1 MGKQTFVINGSLE
14 GYNEHEK
21 KRRGNPYAANSAK
34 VRTENAIAWSV
45 KAAKIQPVSSRQW
58 VMIEWHEDISGRKR
72 GRDPDNIASRKK
84 FILDA
89 LQKAKVL
96 PNDNRKY
103 IAGFTDR
110 FVYEKEKA
118 KVIVTLADYVED
130 M

>member
-34 VRTENAIAWSV
+34 VRTENGIAWAI
-45 KAAKIQPVSSRQW
+45 KAAKIQPITTRQW
-58 VMIEWHEDISGRKR
+58 VMIEWHEDTSGRKR
-72 GRDPDNIASRKK
+72 GRDPDNIRSAKK
-84 FILDA
+84 YILDA
-89 LQKAKVL
+89 LQKTKVL

-110 FVYEKEKA
+110 FVYEK
-118 KVIVTLADYVED
+118 
-130 M
+130 